1 MQIAVKRLK
10 VWSDKA
16 ELEFVVE
23 IEVLARIR
31 HKNLL
36 TLRGYSAEGQER
48 LIVYDYMPNSSLL
61 SHLHGQHSA
70 ECLLDWKR
78 RMNISIGSA
87 EAIVYVT
94 LIHLSELIPVF
105 PFPPPYP

>member
-1 MQIAVKRLK
+1 MIWQIAVKRLK

-16 ELEFVVE
+16 EVEFSVE
-23 IEVLARIR
+23 VEVLARVR

-36 TLRGYSAEGQER
+36 TLRGYCMEGQER
-48 LIVYDYMPNSSLL
+48 LIVYDFMPNSSLL

-78 RMNISIGSA
+78 RMNIAIGSA
-87 EAIVYVT
+87 EGILYVN
-94 LIHLSELIPVF
+94 
-105 PFPPPYP
+105 